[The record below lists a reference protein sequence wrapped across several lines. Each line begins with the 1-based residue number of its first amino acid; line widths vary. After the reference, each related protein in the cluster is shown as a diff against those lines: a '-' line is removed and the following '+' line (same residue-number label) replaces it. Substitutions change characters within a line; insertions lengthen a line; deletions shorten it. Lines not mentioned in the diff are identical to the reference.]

1 MFRKSLY
8 HFDDLLV
15 FPRVI
20 KPEVDKDTILEFN
33 IDALITPYGIVPI
46 LDRSDFSMIKILNEP
61 SSINFDNLVDY
72 EHTSVLITPMNEL
85 YYLKVNNNKKM
96 KVFVL
101 CVPFGKNFKGII
113 NKYDKSI
120 TKSVLLFGSSTPEIF
135 LERFN
140 KIADVHDWYFKFKY
154 KHLKEI
160 MLSKGI
166 NKNINEAEFLLRARD
181 LT

>member
-20 KPEVDKDTILEFN
+20 MPEADNDTILEFN
-33 IDALITPYGIVPI
+33 IDALVTPYGIVPI
-46 LDRSDFSMIKILNEP
+46 LDRSDFFIIKILNDP
-61 SSINFDNLVDY
+61 SSINFDNLADY
-72 EHTSVLITPMNEL
+72 EHTGVLITPMNEL
-85 YYLKVNNNKKM
+85 YYLRINANRKM
-96 KVFVL
+96 KVFAQ
-101 CVPFGKNFKGII
+101 CVSFGKNFKGVI
-113 NKYDKSI
+113 NKCDKS
-120 TKSVLLFGSSTPEIF
+120 TVKSVLLFGSSTPEIF

-154 KHLKEI
+154 NQLKEI

-166 NKNINEAEFLLRARD
+166 NKNINETEFLLRARD

>member
-1 MFRKSLY
+1 MFNKSLY
-8 HFDDLLV
+8 HLDDLLV

-20 KPEVDKDTILEFN
+20 RPKIDKETILELN

-46 LDRSDFSMIKILNEP
+46 LDRSDFSIIKILNDP
-61 SSINFDNLVDY
+61 SSINFDNLGDY
-72 EHTSVLITPMNEL
+72 EHTGVLITPMDKL
-85 YYLKVNNNKKM
+85 YYLKINSNRKM
-96 KVFVL
+96 KIFTES
-101 CVPFGKNFKGII
+101 VPFGKNFKGII
-113 NKYDKSI
+113 NKNDNST

-166 NKNINEAEFLLRARD
+166 NKNINETEFLLRARD